1 MIARLPIIVL
11 VAILIAALAISF
23 IEYFVPI
30 SANFQFRAE
39 CRKTLLQME
48 EKNQL
53 TAAMRTELQNI
64 LASKKFTVV
73 SISNPHTAKRG
84 ENLNLKVITDYK
96 YSKLTGIF
104 KREEVTQR
112 MEYDKYTVA
121 RKVLN

>member
-1 MIARLPIIVL
+1 MIGRAPAVAL
-11 VAILIAALAISF
+11 VVILMAAFAVSLV
-23 IEYFVPI
+23 EYFVPL

-53 TAAMRTELQNI
+53 TAAMRTELQNT

-84 ENLNLKVITDYK
+84 ENLNLKVVADYK
-96 YSKLTGIF
+96 YSKLTGIL